1 MNTKPDTPPLTFEQF
16 DDLYRRRLADDDRPT
31 AYLAYVRAEA
41 EVEQQYGARRYKNH
55 QTFMA
60 ARANR
65 RRASHLSTGEGGRG
79 GEAGKVPINCQFCDT
94 ELYRVPRG
102 DLRTIIP
109 HTCQACIF
117 EIRKMIAE

>member
-1 MNTKPDTPPLTFEQF
+1 MSTKPDIPPLTFEQF
-16 DDLYRRRLADDDRPT
+16 DDLYRRRLADADRPT

-41 EVEQQYGARRYKNH
+41 EVEEQYGARRYKNH

-65 RRASHLSTGEGGRG
+65 RRSSASPLEGGRG
-79 GEAGKVPINCQFCDT
+79 GDGKVPIICQFCDT

-109 HTCQACIF
+109 HTCPGCIF
-117 EIRKMIAE
+117 EIRKMITE